1 MHPIDQS
8 EVEVKI
14 IFKRERLLSDCIQ
27 LYNILMKRI
36 MTELQLARLGRHH
49 YDPKGAK
56 LIPQH
61 KYVSNCFAPSSNII
75 KS

>member
-1 MHPIDQS
+1 VYTVVHPIDGS
-8 EVEVKI
+8 EVEVTI
-14 IFKRERLLSDCIQ
+14 IFKRERLLNECIH
-27 LYNILMKRI
+27 LYNVLLKRI

-61 KYVSNCFAPSSNII
+61 K
-75 KS
+75 